1 MVASRVALS
10 PTGVCTAKAATTPS
24 AESAAPARTTGRDT
38 AITTSGTAAP
48 PTSRMPDRHRPAIA
62 SATPASPRNRPAT
75 GLVAAASSAQAVVPA
90 MRGHRRS
97 AVNASRASSPS
108 ATPSA
113 KVTRPDTRLPM
124 KHTAPSTP
132 PSSGRRAPVRTNR
145 AASATAETAAASAP
159 VSRAPSTAITAGATT
174 LYPYWTVPPYQRRST
189 GLRPYSRTKS
199 ARATCADRS
208 VPSGGASRNAIASA
222 AATRPAAATG
232 LCRIENPLDRLPGP
246 PRRTQIVVEVLAR
259 IRAGRAAQHP
269 GHGRE
274 VRSVARELVRGAAAH
289 ERQRV
294 AGARCRDPPRRQRR
308 GVRLA
313 DQVGV
318 RGGTKGVER
327 TRSAQPRDRMPM
339 PQLEQ
344 LHGPLDIGQPAATQ
358 LRVRRRIRA
367 AGQAFVVHPGL
378 DPADLVDLRTVQAAR
393 RVTEA
398 VGHGQEPLAQR
409 GVTADEAGAQQRLRL
424 PDLRPA
430 RVVVLVRAQAAHQR
444 TLPPLRAQIGV
455 DAQSR
460 LRRGPREQPPQ
471 LLGYGVR
478 RTAGRVFGHAA
489 RRLVDEQ
496 HVGV

>member
-24 AESAAPARTTGRDT
+24 AESAAPARTTGRDTASATTSEVTVACTASARLMFIQPPSPNRT

-132 PSSGRRAPVRTNR
+132 
-145 AASATAETAAASAP
+145 
-159 VSRAPSTAITAGATT
+159 PSTAITAGATT

>member
-1 MVASRVALS
+1 MAAPRTGAARRSDGREPHRGGSSAWAATTGSANMVASRVALS

-38 AITTSGTAAP
+38 ASATTSEVTVACTASARLMFIQPPSPNRTAITTSGTAAP

-62 SATPASPRNRPAT
+62 SATP
-75 GLVAAASSAQAVVPA
+75 
-90 MRGHRRS
+90 
-97 AVNASRASSPS
+97 
-108 ATPSA
+108 
-113 KVTRPDTRLPM
+113 
-124 KHTAPSTP
+124 
-132 PSSGRRAPVRTNR
+132 
-145 AASATAETAAASAP
+145 ETAAASAP

-318 RGGTKGVER
+318 RGGTKGV
-327 TRSAQPRDRMPM
+327 
-339 PQLEQ
+339 
-344 LHGPLDIGQPAATQ
+344 
-358 LRVRRRIRA
+358 
-367 AGQAFVVHPGL
+367 
-378 DPADLVDLRTVQAAR
+378 
-393 RVTEA
+393 
-398 VGHGQEPLAQR
+398 
-409 GVTADEAGAQQRLRL
+409 
-424 PDLRPA
+424 
-430 RVVVLVRAQAAHQR
+430 
-444 TLPPLRAQIGV
+444 
-455 DAQSR
+455 
-460 LRRGPREQPPQ
+460 
-471 LLGYGVR
+471 
-478 RTAGRVFGHAA
+478 
-489 RRLVDEQ
+489 
-496 HVGV
+496 